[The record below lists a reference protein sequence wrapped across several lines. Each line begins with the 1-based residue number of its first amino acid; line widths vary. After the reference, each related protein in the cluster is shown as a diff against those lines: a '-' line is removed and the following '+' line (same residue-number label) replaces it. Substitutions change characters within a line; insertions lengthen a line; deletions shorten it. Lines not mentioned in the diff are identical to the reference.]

1 MGKRGQM
8 MQSAVKLKLYA
19 VLIVAF
25 VLGVLG
31 IRSMWLQQGEDR
43 LRSRIERE
51 RLDAA
56 LKSKEIENEVEALDR
71 DAVRRRG
78 KLWVR
83 KSSR

>member
-1 MGKRGQM
+1 MSG
-8 MQSAVKLKLYA
+8 VLKLKLYA
-19 VLIVAF
+19 LVIVAF
-25 VLGVLG
+25 ALGVLG
-31 IRSMWLQQGEDR
+31 IRSMWIQQGEDR
-43 LRSRIERE
+43 LRSKIERE

-56 LKSKEIENEVEALDR
+56 LKAKEIENEVEALDR

>member
-1 MGKRGQM
+1 MSG
-8 MQSAVKLKLYA
+8 VLKLKLYA
-19 VLIVAF
+19 LVIVAF
-25 VLGVLG
+25 VLALLG
-31 IRSMWLQQGEDR
+31 IRSMWIQQGEER
-43 LRSRIERE
+43 LKSKIERE

-56 LKSKEIENEVEALDR
+56 LKAKEIENEVEALDR